1 MVRVKEW
8 LKNFGIAFIY
18 IMGIPVI
25 ALVIIFWIIPNT
37 IIDDMRDRHNDR

>member
-1 MVRVKEW
+1 MARVKEW

-25 ALVIIFWIIPNT
+25 AFVILLWIVPNM
-37 IIDDMRDRHNDR
+37 IIDEMRERHNGR